1 MFVPVILF
9 PQKTTKDNLHMFNMI
24 STLFKYKGIPSFI
37 SEGSGVTTLRVEGVM
52 ATKLLLSLFVKYEH
66 FGYWKV
72 DRIRLL
78 IEFF

>member
-24 STLFKYKGIPSFI
+24 STLVKYKGIPSFI
-37 SEGSGVTTLRVEGVM
+37 TVGSGVTTLRVEGVM

-66 FGYWKV
+66 FGY
-72 DRIRLL
+72 
-78 IEFF
+78 